1 MIQQHKSNL
10 RALWRSNWNIEGL
23 LAWPEHSI
31 DGKVVG
37 EFRKTLNSQATR
49 VIIQNDDEL
58 NKAVYEA
65 KIEQIEASAHLNFER
80 IVSISITMF
89 IW

>member
-1 MIQQHKSNL
+1 M
-10 RALWRSNWNIEGL
+10 
-23 LAWPEHSI
+23 
-31 DGKVVG
+31 
-37 EFRKTLNSQATR
+37 NSQATR

-89 IW
+89 I